1 MHDIS
6 KQLGAIFKLNLA
18 GNRMI
23 VTINADDAKTLI
35 LNEGKYPF
43 RPTFPALVHYR
54 ERRFNSVG
62 ITPGNGEE
70 WYKFRSGVTSLLN
83 PSVFAKY
90 QKRHSEIAIDFVG
103 YIKKVRNEKNFVVE
117 DIYRHVLKF
126 AVEGTT
132 TTKILLFCK
141 QGVVFRSHWSYIAR
155 SQFFVFVAR
164 GRQ

>member
-6 KQLGAIFKLNLA
+6 KELGAIFKLNLA
-18 GNRMI
+18 GNRQI

-35 LNEGKYPF
+35 LNEGKYPY

-54 ERRFNSVG
+54 TRRFNTIG
-62 ITPGNGEE
+62 ITPGNGVE

-90 QKRHSEIAIDFVG
+90 QKRHSEIAVDFVD
-103 YIKKVRNEKNFVVE
+103 YIKTIRNEKNFLVE

-126 AVEGTT
+126 AVEGNTT
-132 TTKILLFCK
+132 TKKILLFYK
-141 QGVVFRSHWSYIAR
+141 
-155 SQFFVFVAR
+155 
-164 GRQ
+164 